1 MGRWRLSEVEIAS
14 AKRHRIGGHE
24 VRIVVIASRKGGSG
38 KTTLAGHL
46 AVEAES
52 QGAGPV
58 GLMDMDP
65 QGSLAD
71 WWNARADESPLF
83 IQTTIQDFAG
93 DIGEL
98 KDRRLSLLIVDT
110 PPALTATLARIMA
123 YADLVLIPTRPSP
136 HDLRSIGGTVDL
148 AEDLGKRFAF
158 VVNGAAA
165 RARITR
171 DTIRLLSE
179 HGPVAPAVIHHR
191 VDFAVGMI
199 DGRTVMEL
207 PGQSRSSEEVGAIWH
222 FMREQLDRVASIEHS
237 AAEVGLCAKDP
248 ALDRAGGAAGLEL
261 GSASLAV

>member
-1 MGRWRLSEVEIAS
+1 M
-14 AKRHRIGGHE
+14 RI
-24 VRIVVIASRKGGSG
+24 IVIASRKGGSG

-52 QGAGPV
+52 QGEGPV

-71 WWNARADESPLF
+71 WWNARTEEAPRF
-83 IQTTIQDFAG
+83 VQTTIQTFAA
-93 DIGEL
+93 DIREL
-98 KDRRLSLLIVDT
+98 EGRGLSMVIVDT

-123 YADLVLIPTRPSP
+123 HADLVLIPTRPSP

-158 VVNGAAA
+158 VVNGAAS

-179 HGPVAPAVIHHR
+179 HGPVASAVMHHR

-207 PGQSRSSEEVGAIWH
+207 PGDSRSSQEIGAVWH
-222 FMREQLDRVASIEHS
+222 FVREQLDCVARGDRSD
-237 AAEVGLCAKDP
+237 AKVDLRPSSP
-248 ALDRAGGAAGLEL
+248 ALDSVGGANALEL
-261 GSASLAV
+261 VPASVAV